1 MAQAWTA
8 IKELS
13 LLQRLTSYTGEE
25 EELLFQHRRRKAHGM
40 EKCPLS
46 LLLLKLLKRCQEG
59 ELTSESTVERNM
71 ADQRGCN

>member
-1 MAQAWTA
+1 MVQAWTA

-13 LLQRLTSYTGEE
+13 LLQRLTSSTGTE

-40 EKCPLS
+40 KKCPLS
-46 LLLLKLLKRCQEG
+46 LLLLKLLKSCQQG
-59 ELTSESTVERNM
+59 ELNSESTVERNI